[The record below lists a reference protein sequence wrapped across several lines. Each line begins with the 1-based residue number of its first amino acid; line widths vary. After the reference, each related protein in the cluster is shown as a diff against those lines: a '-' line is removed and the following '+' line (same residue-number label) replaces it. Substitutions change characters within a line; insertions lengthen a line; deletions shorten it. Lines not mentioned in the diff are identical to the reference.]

1 MACIELK
8 LEVKTT
14 LKNKD
19 LATLAFKKIHLYSQT
34 AIYETLG
41 LGAYCVPK
49 LICFSSLNTG
59 RVNNQTPFIAMAT
72 ITHRVTF
79 GSQLNDVT
87 SQLLLSRYKNYIFKR
102 IPNVTMMNI
111 NTNSPPT
118 YLTTYS
124 INWCPKT

>member
-19 LATLAFKKIHLYSQT
+19 LATLVFKKIHLYSQT
-34 AIYETLG
+34 AIHETLG

-59 RVNNQTPFIAMAT
+59 RVNNQTPLHCHGNNYT
-72 ITHRVTF
+72 QSDLWVTT
-79 GSQLNDVT
+79 L
-87 SQLLLSRYKNYIFKR
+87 
-102 IPNVTMMNI
+102 
-111 NTNSPPT
+111 
-118 YLTTYS
+118 
-124 INWCPKT
+124 